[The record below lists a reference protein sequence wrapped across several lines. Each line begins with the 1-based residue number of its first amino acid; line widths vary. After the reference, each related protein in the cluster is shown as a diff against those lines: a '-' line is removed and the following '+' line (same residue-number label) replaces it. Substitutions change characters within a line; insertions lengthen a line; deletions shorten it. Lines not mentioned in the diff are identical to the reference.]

1 MDKKS
6 SLMLTTPDSL
16 HQSQNSGHISA
27 SHGHISPRGVLHKG
41 STQSLASSKSTSRHS
56 VSFQLHPGH
65 DLEQPATHR
74 QSLPYD
80 EINQLL
86 SALQTGTTG
95 NHLVC
100 APSDHDRFYHEH
112 FYGRESHSS
121 GRFTAPPTPSGT
133 RKACSPTRRGEEWKR
148 SIATF
153 SYIEKAKIK
162 SVEGQGSSLC
172 QSEPQNPFNRDIQD
186 QATPLNIRKR
196 LSDPVGFN
204 SLETMNSCSSKQLS
218 QTMGSSLSLRRTTLD
233 SIAREATH
241 RAMEEFGS
249 PQLRKKLA
257 ANYADRKHS
266 IRRGE
271 QRRCRS
277 WSGSPM
283 MPCSS
288 RTLPTNSTL
297 MDHEPNSSLY
307 RLPRSPATD
316 QLSNHAKQ
324 TYFTMSHP
332 SNVPSQEVSNQRP
345 QGYRCRPNLPSCKPT
360 AIQHE
365 LPAMIVTQPSCNQL
379 HSHTVSDS
387 PRQAHRVNFNLADSQ
402 NIEEERANQGRR
414 SVSPATSPEM
424 ARTLAEEATKLS
436 ILMEAR
442 RSPSPTQSLSDTVR
456 SDSPRLG
463 HQSRE
468 DQLYA
473 SFQVQGLHSGHAAPL
488 IPHIR
493 SISPPAKLNRMDV
506 ISSSPVR
513 DPRIERAQLAGKDSP
528 TLHRHT
534 RDIHIPGHECV
545 QNETLFNRGLKDS
558 PDSSRRP
565 LTVTNTETL
574 VSWTSQQKQGK
585 GECSSSDK
593 ENLKEVE
600 NHQRI
605 GSAAVGCH
613 FSVSVRHRE
622 MTGGNSPNRKRR
634 GTASQSSSGV
644 TGSLLENTT
653 REKDCISSE
662 TSSKTSQKTSDTGNG
677 IQVI

>member
-1 MDKKS
+1 
-6 SLMLTTPDSL
+6 MLTAPDNL
-16 HQSQNSGHISA
+16 HQSQNTGHNA

-41 STQSLASSKSTSRHS
+41 SSSTQSLASSKSTSRHS

-65 DLEQPATHR
+65 DLEQPAAQHR
-74 QSLPYD
+74 HSLPYD

-86 SALQTGTTG
+86 CALQTGG
-95 NHLVC
+95 NTCHLAC
-100 APSDHDRFYHEH
+100 APSEHDRFYHDH

-133 RKACSPTRRGEEWKR
+133 RKSCSPTRRGEEGKR

-162 SVEGQGSSLC
+162 SVDGQGSSLC
-172 QSEPQNPFNRDIQD
+172 QSEPQNPFNRDVQN
-186 QATPLNIRKR
+186 QTKIRKR

-204 SLETMNSCSSKQLS
+204 SCSSKQLS
-218 QTMGSSLSLRRTTLD
+218 QTMGNSHMGSPSLRRSTLD

-257 ANYADRKHS
+257 ANCADRKHS
-266 IRRGE
+266 IRRAE

-288 RTLPTNSTL
+288 RTLPTNATL
-297 MDHEPNSSLY
+297 MDQERNSSSY

-332 SNVPSQEVSNQRP
+332 SNIQSQEVPSQRP
-345 QGYRCRPNLPSCKPT
+345 HGNRCRPNLPSCRPT

-365 LPAMIVTQPSCNQL
+365 MPAMIVTQPSCNRLQG
-379 HSHTVSDS
+379 HTVSDS
-387 PRQAHRVNFNLADSQ
+387 PRQAHRVNFNLAESQ
-402 NIEEERANQGRR
+402 NMEERANHGGGRR

-442 RSPSPTQSLSDTVR
+442 RSPSPTPSLSDTVR

-473 SFQVQGLHSGHAAPL
+473 SFQVQEYKTGHAAPL

-493 SISPPAKLNRMDV
+493 GTSPPAPAKLNRTDV

-513 DPRIERAQLAGKDSP
+513 DPRIERAQLVGKDSP
-528 TLHRHT
+528 TLHRHQTSQYT
-534 RDIHIPGHECV
+534 RDIHIPGHERV
-545 QNETLFNRGLKDS
+545 QNETLSNRGLKDS
-558 PDSSRRP
+558 PDSRRP
-565 LTVTNTETL
+565 LTMTNTETS
-574 VSWTSQQKQGK
+574 VSWTSQQKHVK
-585 GECSSSDK
+585 GDGSSSDK
-593 ENLKEVE
+593 ENFKEVE
-600 NHQRI
+600 NDQRT
-605 GSAAVGCH
+605 GPAAMGCQVNH
-613 FSVSVRHRE
+613 FRVSVRHSE
-622 MTGGNSPNRKRR
+622 MTGDNSPNKKRR
-634 GTASQSSSGV
+634 VTASQSSSGV
-644 TGSLLENTT
+644 TGSLLENAMC
-653 REKDCISSE
+653 EISSE
-662 TSSKTSQKTSDTGNG
+662 TSSKTSQKTSDIGNTG